1 MKNKT
6 LNDMIDIVF
15 VQYIMKYYENEGIS
29 AQEAKIYTALYKEL
43 FPNLWSNGD
52 SLDRENVY
60 ELILMARA
68 DARAKQNK
76 YQKAVDEFNTKF
88 GDDLK
93 LVEG

>member
-1 MKNKT
+1 MKNET

-15 VQYIMKYYENEGIS
+15 VKYIMKYYENEGIS
-29 AQEAKIYTALYKEL
+29 AKEAKKYTALYKDL

-60 ELILMARA
+60 QLILMARA

-76 YQKAVDEFNTKF
+76 YQRVVDEFDTKF
-88 GDDLK
+88 GKDLK
-93 LVEG
+93 LIEG

>member
-1 MKNKT
+1 MKNET

-15 VQYIMKYYENEGIS
+15 VKYIMKYYENEGIS
-29 AQEAKIYTALYKEL
+29 AKEAKKYTALYKDL

-76 YQKAVDEFNTKF
+76 YQRVVDEFDTKF
-88 GDDLK
+88 GKDLK
-93 LVEG
+93 LIEG

>member
-1 MKNKT
+1 MKNET

-15 VQYIMKYYENEGIS
+15 VKYIMKYYENEGIS
-29 AQEAKIYTALYKEL
+29 SKEAKIYTALYKEL

-68 DARAKQNK
+68 DAVARQHNK
-76 YQKAVDEFNTKF
+76 
-88 GDDLK
+88 K
-93 LVEG
+93 LA